1 MERVRAVE
9 AALDRAI
16 ATAQV
21 PADTPTPP
29 DPAATA
35 PPDPEAARAGDPAKG
50 TPEPAA
56 SGTPQPTA
64 PLGVPDGPTM
74 EEAVAAVTDQF
85 TSRALDVVAR
95 ELRVAG
101 TGYYTISS
109 AGHEDNVALGALT
122 RPTDPAF
129 LHYRSGALF
138 LARARLAA
146 ASDAAVDDVLC
157 SLLANRDDP
166 VARGR
171 HKVWGSRARWVVPQ
185 TSTIGSHLP
194 KAVGTAI
201 AIDRRRANRV
211 TLPASEAVPDD
222 AITVVSFGDASL
234 NHATAQAAVNAARWS
249 TRQGAPTPVLFVC
262 EDNGLGISV
271 ATPPGW
277 VERSISHLPDLVYV
291 PARGQLDEIWAATA
305 HAIERTR
312 AERRPVFLHL
322 ETVRLWGHAG
332 SDVEQAYRDRAAI
345 EADEQRDPLP
355 RNARQLLAA
364 GAIGRDALQALVAD
378 RRAHVRGRAAS
389 LAKVPPLRTREEVL
403 APLAPHHPERVRA
416 GLAERPL
423 DPGARRRVHPRGLPE
438 EATAPGERTLAAA
451 IRSTLHD
458 ELLRRPEMLVF
469 GEDVAAKGGVYGVT
483 GGLRDRFG
491 PRRVFDTLLD
501 ETSIL
506 GLAQGAALLGF
517 LPVPEIQYLA
527 YLHNALD
534 QLRGE
539 AASTSFFS
547 DGAFTS
553 PMVVRI
559 AGLAYQKGFGGHFH
573 NDHAVAA
580 IREIPGIHL
589 VVPSRP
595 DDAAP
600 LLRGALSMAA
610 ADGSVVV
617 FLEPIALYH
626 ERDLHGE
633 GDAGWLATV
642 PPPDQLLLPGE
653 VGVHGTGTDLALVTY
668 GNGLRMSLRVAARLE
683 AQGIAVRV
691 IDLRW
696 LQPLAVN
703 ALLAHLASCRAAV
716 VVDECRASGGVADAI
731 VATMVEAGST
741 RPVATVRA
749 ADSYVP
755 LGPSAS
761 TVLVTEAQIERAA
774 RRVCGLEPDSGAA
787 GGPGARRRPGPDSTE
802 VAGTHRRRWPRL
814 R

>member
-16 ATAQV
+16 ATAPV
-21 PADTPTPP
+21 ADDIARGNPGAGGEARGRGTAGGHDGQHGPP
-29 DPAATA
+29 DGQHS
-35 PPDPEAARAGDPAKG
+35 PPDRPPGLTQGLPDR
-50 TPEPAA
+50 
-56 SGTPQPTA
+56 
-64 PLGVPDGPTM
+64 PLGLPDGPTRA
-74 EEAVAAVTDQF
+74 EALAAFTDQV

-95 ELRVAG
+95 ELRAAG
-101 TGYYTISS
+101 IGYYTISS

-138 LARARLAA
+138 LARARQAGA
-146 ASDAAVDDVLC
+146 DAAVVDDVLC
-157 SLLANRDDP
+157 SLLANREDP

-201 AIDRRRANRV
+201 AIDRRRATRV
-211 TLPASEAVPDD
+211 APATSAEVPDD
-222 AITVVSFGDASL
+222 AIAVASFGDASL
-234 NHATAQAAVNAARWS
+234 NHATTQTAVNAARWS
-249 TRQGAPTPVLFVC
+249 VRHGAPTPVLFVC

-277 VERSISHLPDLVYV
+277 VERSVSHLPDLAYV
-291 PARGQLDEIWAATA
+291 PARGALDELWAATA
-305 HAIERTR
+305 HAIDLVRSG
-312 AERRPVFLHL
+312 RRPVFLHL

-332 SDVEQAYRDRAAI
+332 SDVEVAYRDRSAI
-345 EADEQRDPLP
+345 EADEERDPLP
-355 RNARQLLAA
+355 RTARQLLAA
-364 GAIGRDALQALVAD
+364 GVIGRGDLQALVAA
-378 RRAHVRGRAAS
+378 RRDQVRERARALGS
-389 LAKVPPLRTREEVL
+389 TPPLRNRQEVL
-403 APLAPHHPERVRA
+403 APLSPHRPDRVRA
-416 GLAERPL
+416 ELAARPL
-423 DPGARRRVHPRGLPE
+423 DPGGRQRVHPRGLPE
-438 EATAPGERTLAAA
+438 DATAPGERTLAAA

-458 ELLRRPEMLVF
+458 ELLRRPELLVF
-469 GEDVAAKGGVYGVT
+469 GEDVAVKGGVYGVT
-483 GGLRDRFG
+483 GGLQERFG

-506 GLAQGAALLGF
+506 GFAQGAGLLGF

-573 NDHAVAA
+573 NDHALAA

-589 VVPSRP
+589 VVPARP
-595 DDAAP
+595 DEAAG

-610 ADGSVVV
+610 TDGSVVV
-617 FLEPIALYH
+617 VVEPIALYH
-626 ERDLHGE
+626 ERDLHTA
-633 GDAGWLATV
+633 GDGGWLATV
-642 PPPDQLLLPGE
+642 PPPDQLLLPGA

-668 GNGLRMSLRVAARLE
+668 GNGLRMSLRVAARL
-683 AQGIAVRV
+683 AARGLQTRV
-691 IDLRW
+691 VDLRW
-696 LQPLAVN
+696 LQPLPLE
-703 ALLAHLASCRAAV
+703 ALCTEVAACRSV
-716 VVDECRASGGVADAI
+716 LVVDECRASGGVADAV
-731 VATMVEAGST
+731 VAGLVEAGAAQHLTS
-741 RPVATVRA
+741 VRA

-755 LGPSAS
+755 LGPSAE
-761 TVLVTEAQIERAA
+761 TVLVTEAQIEAEAHRLCGVPAA
-774 RRVCGLEPDSGAA
+774 VE
-787 GGPGARRRPGPDSTE
+787 GG
-802 VAGTHRRRWPRL
+802 AGTRRHRRWHPR
-814 R
+814 

>member
-16 ATAQV
+16 ATAPMADDADGR
-21 PADTPTPP
+21 PAPGGDADRTSG
-29 DPAATA
+29 DAA
-35 PPDPEAARAGDPAKG
+35 DRAAGGADRAAGGADRAAGGADRAAGGD
-50 TPEPAA
+50 
-56 SGTPQPTA
+56 SGDR
-64 PLGVPDGPTM
+64 PLGLPDGPTR
-74 EEAVAAVTDQF
+74 AQALAAFIDQY
-85 TSRALDVVAR
+85 TSRTLDVVAR
-95 ELRVAG
+95 ELRLAG
-101 TGYYTISS
+101 VGYYTISS

-138 LARARLAA
+138 LARARQVGA
-146 ASDAAVDDVLC
+146 DETAVDDVLC
-157 SLLANRDDP
+157 SLLANREDP

-185 TSTIGSHLP
+185 TATIGSHLP
-194 KAVGTAI
+194 KAVGTAV
-201 AIDRRRANRV
+201 AIDRRRATRV
-211 TLPASEAVPDD
+211 APATSTEVPDD
-222 AITVVSFGDASL
+222 AIALVSFGDASL
-234 NHATAQAAVNAARWS
+234 NHATTQTAVNAARWS
-249 TRQGAPTPVLFVC
+249 VRHGAPTPVLFVC

-277 VERSISHLPDLVYV
+277 VERSVSHLPDLAYV
-291 PARGQLDEIWAATA
+291 SARGALDEVWAATA
-305 HAIERTR
+305 HAVDLVRTD
-312 AERRPVFLHL
+312 RRPVFLHL

-332 SDVEQAYRDRAAI
+332 SDVEVAYRDRSAI

-355 RNARQLLAA
+355 RTARQLLAA
-364 GAIGRDALQALVAD
+364 GVVSRDALQELVAAQ
-378 RRAHVRGRAAS
+378 RRHVRQRADALS
-389 LAKVPPLRTREEVL
+389 RIPPLRTRAEVV
-403 APLAPHHPERVRA
+403 APLAPHRPDAVRA
-416 GLAERPL
+416 ELAARPL
-423 DPGARRRVHPRGLPE
+423 DPGSRRRVHPRGLPE
-438 EATAPGERTLAAA
+438 EASTPGERTLAAA

-458 ELLRRPEMLVF
+458 ELLRRPELLVF

-506 GLAQGAALLGF
+506 GFAQGAALLGF

-573 NDHAVAA
+573 NDHALAA

-595 DDAAP
+595 DEAAA

-610 ADGSVVV
+610 TDGSVVV
-617 FLEPIALYH
+617 VVEPIALYH
-626 ERDLHGE
+626 ERDLHE
-633 GDAGWLATV
+633 AGDGGWLATV
-642 PPPDQLLLPGE
+642 SPPDQLLLPGA
-653 VGVHGTGTDLALVTY
+653 VGVHGDGTDLALVTY
-668 GNGLRMSLRVAARLE
+668 GNGLRMSLRVAARLR
-683 AQGIAVRV
+683 AQGVRARV

-696 LQPLAVN
+696 LQPLALD
-703 ALLAHLASCRAAV
+703 ALRTEVAACRSV
-716 VVDECRASGGVADAI
+716 LVVDECRASGGIADAV
-731 VATMVEAGST
+731 VAGLVEDG
-741 RPVATVRA
+741 RGQRIATVRA

-755 LGPSAS
+755 LGPSAEA
-761 TVLVTEAQIERAA
+761 VLVTEPQIEAAA
-774 RRVCGLEPDSGAA
+774 RRLCGRPPAEAPSG
-787 GGPGARRRPGPDSTE
+787 RRRRS
-802 VAGTHRRRWPRL
+802 AR
-814 R
+814 